1 MSRINIGRA
10 VQNIVGKTEPY
21 SALVELAVNA
31 VESIEE
37 AGQQNGCVTIRVL
50 RSDQIKIDQALPDVV
65 GFEVEDNG
73 IGFNQEHL
81 QSFDTLYTDLKIQ
94 QGGKGFGRFVCLKH
108 FKNLSVHSVYER
120 EHQFFFQKFYMG
132 EDHEIIHNL
141 EHGVSEIKKTGTTVS
156 IRHLRIGPF
165 PDKKLDTIA
174 KVLVQRILP
183 FFLSNQERFPKI
195 ILCEDSS
202 VTQDH
207 HEPICLN
214 DFLDNQIGNF
224 LERIEPKISTF
235 SLPTNTGDQKQCD
248 FSVHI
253 FKLYTPRNW
262 TNRISLVAHKREVL
276 RTQLSDH
283 VPEFQDAFDEESG
296 QGELRK
302 YIIKAYVCSDYLD
315 ENVSVERG
323 GFRFKKHR
331 DLEYPIGRLQIEEEV
346 AHIVKSALGSD
357 ITTREDQ
364 KRKTFQDYVDN
375 KAPWYKRTLAD
386 TDLSK
391 LPYRPT
397 EEQMEGHLRVST
409 FRREAELKTR
419 VDKIMSDVDLDSRDH
434 DLAEIVS
441 DISDSS
447 KEKLA
452 EYVVFRKIILD
463 LFKRNLGLSDDGNY
477 SYERVLHDIIFR
489 RKGDTDSISYED
501 HNLWLIDERLNF
513 TSYVASD
520 KPLGDENQKRPD
532 ILAFDHAHMFRG
544 DNVKS
549 NPITIFEFKRPQE
562 DRFADPSSPED
573 PITKIL
579 RYVNDIRAGKFKTP
593 EGRPIEVTN
602 HTPAYGFVVCDITPK
617 VREWLCYIKDFR
629 DLPDNLGWYRW
640 YDNNSLLIQVIQWEK
655 ILQDAEIRNK
665 IYFKKL
671 GLT

>member
-37 AGQQNGCVTIRVL
+37 AGHRDGCVTIRVL
-50 RSDQIKIDQALPDVV
+50 RSDQISIDQALPDVV

-73 IGFNQEHL
+73 IGFNREHL

-94 QGGKGFGRFVCLKH
+94 RGGKGFGRFVCLKH
-108 FKNLSVHSVYER
+108 FKKFSVHSVYES
-120 EHQFFFQKFYMG
+120 EHQFFFQKFHMG
-132 EDHEIIHNL
+132 EDHDIIHNP
-141 EHGVSEIKKTGTTVS
+141 EHGPSEIKKTGTTVT
-156 IRHLRIGPF
+156 IRHLRSGSF

-174 KVLVQRILP
+174 KVLLQRILP
-183 FFLSNQERFPKI
+183 FFLSHQERFPKI

-202 VTQDH
+202 VTQGH
-207 HEPICLN
+207 HQSICLN

-224 LERIEPKISTF
+224 LERLEPDNSTF
-235 SLPTNTGDQKQCD
+235 SLTTNTGDQKHYD
-248 FSVHI
+248 FSVYI
-253 FKLYTPRNW
+253 YKLYTPRNW

-283 VPEFQDAFDEESG
+283 IPEFQDAFDEDSG

-323 GFRFKKHR
+323 GFRFKKHP
-331 DLEYPIGRLQIEEEV
+331 DIENPIGRLQIEEKV
-346 AHIVKSALGSD
+346 SQIVKSALGSD

-364 KRKTFQDYVDN
+364 NIKTFQDYVDHQ
-375 KAPWYKRTLAD
+375 APWHKRTFANA
-386 TDLSK
+386 DLSK

-397 EEQMEGHLRVST
+397 EEQMEVHLRNVG
-409 FRREAELKTR
+409 FQRELDLKTR
-419 VDKIMSDVDLDSRDH
+419 VKKMMSDVDFNSTDH
-434 DLAEIVS
+434 DLTDIVN

-463 LFKRNLGLSDDGNY
+463 LFKKNLGLTDNGHY

-520 KPLGDENQKRPD
+520 KPLGAGNQLSPD
-532 ILAFDHAHMFRG
+532 ILAFNRAHMFRG

-562 DRFADPSSPED
+562 DAFANPSSRED
-573 PITKIL
+573 PVTKIV

-593 EGRPIEVTN
+593 DGRPIEVTN

-617 VREWLCYIKDFR
+617 VQEWLRYIKDFR

-640 YDNNSLLIQVIQWEK
+640 YDNNSLLIQVIKWEK

-671 GLT
+671 GLA